1 MIKQPC
7 DEGVALGA
15 PPASACGKSA
25 RPWVLAATILG
36 SSLAFIDGTVVTV
49 VLPVLQHAF
58 RGTVA
63 DTQWIIESYALLLS
77 SLLLVGGAAGDR
89 FGRRRIYLIGTGV
102 FALASVWCGL
112 STNINELI
120 LARAIQ
126 GFGGA
131 LLVPGSL
138 AIISAA
144 FDEADRG
151 RAIGTWS
158 GFTSIMAAIGPVLGG
173 WLVEHVS
180 WRAIFFINIPLA
192 FIVIGLTLR
201 WVPESRGEEPGP
213 EEPGNSLDW
222 PGAVLAVLGF
232 GGLVYGLIRSSTVGW
247 GSLTVAGALAGGL
260 VLLAA
265 FLFVEARSKE
275 PMLPLAL
282 FRSRNFSGANLLT
295 FFLYAALSGA
305 LFFLPFNLIQI
316 QGYAP
321 TAAGASLLPFILMM
335 FLLSR
340 WAGGL
345 VRRYGSKKPL
355 VAGPMIAALGYALL
369 TVPGVGG
376 PYWTTFFPGIVVL
389 GLGMAVSVAP
399 LTTTVMNAVPQ
410 DQAGTASG
418 VNNAVS
424 RLAGLLA
431 IAVFGI
437 VLFHVFSAH
446 LDRKLSALPIPPQ
459 VRNAIDAQ
467 KTKLAGIDIPQG
479 MAAPLVQQTR
489 RAVAESYM
497 AGYRSIMILSA
508 IMSLLSAFFAWLLI
522 EGG

>member
-7 DEGVALGA
+7 DDGVALGA
-15 PPASACGKSA
+15 PPAAVCGKSA
-25 RPWVLAATILG
+25 RPWILTATILG

-49 VLPVLQHAF
+49 VLPVLQHVF

-63 DTQWIIESYALLLS
+63 DAQWIVESYALLLS

-102 FALASVWCGL
+102 FAIGSVWCGL
-112 STNINELI
+112 STNIHELI
-120 LARAIQ
+120 LARAVQ

-131 LLVPGSL
+131 MLIPGSL

-144 FDEADRG
+144 FDKDDRG

-158 GFTSIMAAIGPVLGG
+158 GFTAITAAIGPVLGG

-192 FIVIGLTLR
+192 LIAIGLVLR
-201 WVPESRGEEPGP
+201 WVPESRGENRGAP
-213 EEPGNSLDW
+213 LDW
-222 PGAVLAVLGF
+222 PGAVMAVLGF
-232 GGLVYGLIRSSTVGW
+232 GGLVYGLIESSIIGW
-247 GSLTVAGALAGGL
+247 SHVTVAGALAGGL
-260 VLLAA
+260 ILLTV
-265 FLFVEARSKE
+265 FLLVEVRSKE
-275 PMLPLAL
+275 PMLPLVL

-295 FFLYAALSGA
+295 FFLYAALTGA
-305 LFFLPFNLIQI
+305 LFFLPFDLIQI
-316 QGYAP
+316 QGYTP

-345 VRRYGSKKPL
+345 VRRYGSKRPL
-355 VAGPMIAALGYALL
+355 VTGPMTAALGFALL
-369 TVPGVGG
+369 AVPGAGG
-376 PYWTTFFPGIVVL
+376 SYWTTFFPGIVVL

-399 LTTTVMNAVPQ
+399 LTTTVMNAVPP
-410 DQAGTASG
+410 DKAGIASG

-431 IAVFGI
+431 VAVFGI
-437 VLFHVFSAH
+437 ILVHVFSAH
-446 LDRKLSALPIPPQ
+446 LDRKLSTLTIPFEIRQ
-459 VRNAIDAQ
+459 VIDAQ
-467 KTKLAGIDIPQG
+467 KTKLAGIEIPPG
-479 MAAPLVQQTR
+479 MPSQLVQPFK
-489 RAVAESYM
+489 RAVAESYI
-497 AGYRSIMILSA
+497 AGFRWIMIVSVF
-508 IMSLLSAFFAWLLI
+508 MSLLSAFCSWLLI
-522 EGG
+522 EGR